1 MLPYKVGEVLLVV
14 KDRGSLMMVLQ
25 ALTTQD
31 KAFKYV
37 MVSEP
42 YRYSTPDISNRVW
55 QVCNT
60 L

>member
-14 KDRGSLMMVLQ
+14 KERGSLMMVLQ

-42 YRYSTPDISNRVW
+42 YRYT
-55 QVCNT
+55 
-60 L
+60 